1 MSLLKI
7 TCKDC
12 DKEFEIQKQCLEHRK
27 FNSGEPIC
35 PECYKKISHSGKY
48 DISSYPEEYAKY
60 YYDKIL
66 DYEKIKGFIDKLKT
80 KKNVKFICQECKMQ
94 EIMSVNAMRK
104 RKICGIKP
112 ICRKCSLKFA
122 TSSEEW
128 LEKNS
133 RAQYIAQNRPEVI
146 KKQKAAQARL
156 MRDDPLYAEKR
167 CSKSYISGVIRG
179 MRFDSSWELYFMVR
193 CWESKNIL
201 SIERYNGSIGYLDPI
216 GKKRRYYPDFIVKF
230 KNGTKKI
237 VEIKGSKKYN
247 NFLEKFNAARKKHGI
262 NYIVYEEDDLKDI
275 NIFFRRESF
284 LRDFYRK
291 YFKEITFYK
300 NKRVDEFMRRIEK
313 WLE

>member
-1 MSLLKI
+1 
-7 TCKDC
+7 
-12 DKEFEIQKQCLEHRK
+12 
-27 FNSGEPIC
+27 
-35 PECYKKISHSGKY
+35 
-48 DISSYPEEYAKY
+48 
-60 YYDKIL
+60 
-66 DYEKIKGFIDKLKT
+66 
-80 KKNVKFICQECKMQ
+80 
-94 EIMSVNAMRK
+94 
-104 RKICGIKP
+104 
-112 ICRKCSLKFA
+112 
-122 TSSEEW
+122 
-128 LEKNS
+128 
-133 RAQYIAQNRPEVI
+133 
-146 KKQKAAQARL
+146 